1 MSYDL
6 FVEQF
11 PELGWKETRSV
22 TVLPMNSY
30 GLPVDEYGLVEAYCS
45 DKDCDCRRVFL
56 NIASRKK
63 EEIIAV
69 VTYGWET
76 EAFYQKWFGG
86 IDNEISRQAVKE
98 MVGLGLN
105 AASPQSKY
113 ANAALKLV
121 EDLLQDPNY
130 VARLKRHYQMFKEK
144 VDPKH
149 FRKRNQASKVTAKP
163 KRQRSR

>member
-6 FVEQF
+6 FVERF
-11 PELGWKETRSV
+11 PELGWKETRST
-22 TVLPMNSY
+22 TVFANNSY
-30 GLPVDEYGLVEAYCS
+30 GLPADEYGLIEAYCS

-86 IDNEISRQAVKE
+86 IDNEMSRMAVKE

-105 AASPQSKY
+105 SASLQSKY
-113 ANAALKLV
+113 KHAALKLV

-130 VARLKRHYQMFKEK
+130 VTRIKHHYQMFKEK

-149 FRKRNQASKVTAKP
+149 FRKLDKALKVTAKP
-163 KRQRSR
+163 KRQSSR